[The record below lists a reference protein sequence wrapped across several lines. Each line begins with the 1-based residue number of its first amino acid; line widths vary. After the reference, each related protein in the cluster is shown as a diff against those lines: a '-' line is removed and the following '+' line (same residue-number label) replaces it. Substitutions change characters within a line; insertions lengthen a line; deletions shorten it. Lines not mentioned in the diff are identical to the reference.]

1 MARYK
6 EKEKK
11 DFLISARK
19 KIGPGLTN
27 APVWIVQKK
36 GERIW
41 NTKQKRHWKN
51 VDLGKLYIK
60 RKGKE
65 NR

>member
-19 KIGPGLTN
+19 KIGPGISN

-36 GERIW
+36 GERVW

-51 VDLGKLYIK
+51 VDLGKLYK
-60 RKGKE
+60 KSKKE
-65 NR
+65 

>member
-1 MARYK
+1 MARHK
-6 EKEKK
+6 KKEKK
-11 DFLISARK
+11 DFLISERK
-19 KIGPGLTN
+19 KIGAGISN

-51 VDLGKLYIK
+51 VDLGKLYK
-60 RKGKE
+60 KKKE
-65 NR
+65 

>member
-1 MARYK
+1 MARHK

-11 DFLISARK
+11 DFLISERK
-19 KIGPGLTN
+19 KIGPGISN

-51 VDLGKLYIK
+51 VDLGKLYEK
-60 RKGKE
+60 KKKKE
-65 NR
+65 